1 MHDINLNA
9 YKPETSGENRE
20 KESEKLLDACAHL
33 SVSTMTAQ
41 GISLTEGSLKSDA
54 QGGSCPPYQFSHYIT
69 TSVSDNSLSA

>member
-1 MHDINLNA
+1 MNDINLNA

-41 GISLTEGSLKSDA
+41 GIS
-54 QGGSCPPYQFSHYIT
+54 
-69 TSVSDNSLSA
+69 